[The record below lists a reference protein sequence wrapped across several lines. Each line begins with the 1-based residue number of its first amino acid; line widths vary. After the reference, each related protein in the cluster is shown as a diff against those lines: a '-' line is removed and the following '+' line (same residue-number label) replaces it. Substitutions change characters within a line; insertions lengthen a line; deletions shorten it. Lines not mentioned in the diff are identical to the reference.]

1 MGELQRDEC
10 QYPLEFREALV
21 ERDKKI
27 VLDEGKLADI
37 FIRATNMRRWH
48 GQMYNDEGPISDE
61 DLKDTLVHLLIT
73 EYNRFKRIPAEAD
86 SIARTIYHLTPTEE
100 IKVNPYHI
108 HLANGTINM
117 ESGKPFFKEEMEFS
131 PYRLPVEY
139 DPNARAPMS
148 FLKWIQDLLEEEDIP
163 AFQEMLGYF
172 LLPTTKGQKAFFLIG
187 EGGTGKSILSDV
199 LVTLLG
205 EAFTPI
211 QLWKLEGNEG
221 RFALPALEN
230 QLVAYDDDMAS
241 SKMTDTSTFKQIV
254 TAKTPLLFERKG
266 KDSYKHQPYARLVG
280 SGNFSL
286 GSLHDKT
293 EGYYRRL
300 LVFGVRSKPANR
312 VDDPFLGDKIRQEAE
327 GILIWA
333 LDGLER
339 LLQNGYRF
347 SESQK
352 TKELLDQIRHDDDP
366 FAEFIEDMVI
376 FAPDARVSRP
386 RTWEAYRRFCHENGS
401 KIMGQQSFYSRLKVE
416 CKRRGGDLSK
426 LDSGTWTF
434 LGMKLREVDSGIRIK
449 GVTR

>member
-1 MGELQRDEC
+1 MLDFIGLCRD
-10 QYPLEFREALV
+10 V
-21 ERDKKI
+21 GVGVI
-27 VLDEGKLADI
+27 VQHD
-37 FIRATNMRRWH
+37 
-48 GQMYNDEGPISDE
+48 
-61 DLKDTLVHLLIT
+61 
-73 EYNRFKRIPAEAD
+73 
-86 SIARTIYHLTPTEE
+86 
-100 IKVNPYHI
+100 
-108 HLANGTINM
+108 
-117 ESGKPFFKEEMEFS
+117 
-131 PYRLPVEY
+131 
-139 DPNARAPMS
+139 
-148 FLKWIQDLLEEEDIP
+148 
-163 AFQEMLGYF
+163 
-172 LLPTTKGQKAFFLIG
+172 
-187 EGGTGKSILSDV
+187 
-199 LVTLLG
+199 
-205 EAFTPI
+205 
-211 QLWKLEGNEG
+211 
-221 RFALPALEN
+221 
-230 QLVAYDDDMAS
+230 
-241 SKMTDTSTFKQIV
+241 
-254 TAKTPLLFERKG
+254 
-266 KDSYKHQPYARLVG
+266 DSYKHQPYARLVG

-352 TKELLDQIRHDDDP
+352 TKELLDQIRRDDDP

-376 FAPDARVSRP
+376 FAPDARVPRP

-416 CKRRGGDLSK
+416 CKRRGGDLRR

-434 LGMKLREVDSGIRIK
+434 LGMKLREDDSGIRIK

>member
-1 MGELQRDEC
+1 MGELQSGEY
-10 QYPLEFREALV
+10 QYPSEFREALV

-61 DLKDTLVHLLIT
+61 DLKENLVHLLIT
-73 EYNRFKRIPAEAD
+73 EYNRFKRIYAEAD
-86 SIARTIYHLTPTEE
+86 SIAKTIYYLMPTEE

-108 HLANGTINM
+108 HLVNGTINM
-117 ESGKPFFKEEMEFS
+117 ESGEPCFKEEMEFS
-131 PYRLPVEY
+131 PYRLPVRY
-139 DPNARAPMS
+139 DPAAKAPAS
-148 FLKWIQDLLEEEDIP
+148 FLKWLRDLLEEEDIP

-199 LVTLLG
+199 LVALLG
-205 EAFTPI
+205 DAFTPI

-280 SGNFSL
+280 SGNFNL

-312 VDDPFLGDKIRQEAE
+312 VDDPFLGDKIRREAE
-327 GILIWA
+327 GILLWSLI
-333 LDGLER
+333 GLER
-339 LLQNGYRF
+339 LLANSYRF
-347 SESQK
+347 SESPK
-352 TKELLDQIRHDDDP
+352 MRELLERIRRDDDP
-366 FAEFIEDMVI
+366 LAEFIEDKLI
-376 FAPDARVSRP
+376 FFSDTRVERSE
-386 RTWEAYRRFCHENGS
+386 TWKAYKQFCRSNDS
-401 KIMGQQSFYSRLKVE
+401 KTVPQKTFFDRIEKE
-416 CKRRGGDLSK
+416 CKKHGGDLRK
-426 LDSGTWTF
+426 LSGTWTF